1 MKAKKFIYWSSTI
14 LFCLFMLFQAYFYLN
29 SEMMKKAFE
38 HLGFP
43 DYFRIELAVAKF
55 FGAIALLLPVVKGRA
70 KEWVYAGFS
79 IVLLSG
85 AFAHFSKGDPA
96 SVWMVALIV
105 FGVLMTSY
113 FSYHR
118 LQGQPKEE

>member
-1 MKAKKFIYWSSTI
+1 MKTKKIIYWTTTI
-14 LFCLFMLFQAYFYLN
+14 LFCLFMFFQAYSYLN

-43 DYFRIELAVAKF
+43 DYFRVELAVAKF
-55 FGAIALLLPVVKGRA
+55 VGAIALLLPLIKGRL

-85 AFAHFSKGDPA
+85 AFAHFSKGDPIN
-96 SVWMVALIV
+96 VWAVALIV
-105 FGVLMTSY
+105 FGVLMASY
-113 FSYHR
+113 FSYHS
-118 LQGQPKEE
+118 LQEKLQRD